1 MKTNEKKI
9 IRIFWLAVILLVLL
23 AIMFAG
29 YIRVIRP
36 NADSKGLLLDNLAI
50 DEQIP
55 LESILGENGYLE
67 ISDVD
72 DQIHSVTVLLKCERE
87 DPNSSIKTA
96 NITPSRKKQVS
107 DMSETRRTAIQFS
120 HSMTP
125 EAGPRSGSF
134 FSG

>member
-67 ISDVD
+67 I
-72 DQIHSVTVLLKCERE
+72 
-87 DPNSSIKTA
+87 
-96 NITPSRKKQVS
+96 
-107 DMSETRRTAIQFS
+107 
-120 HSMTP
+120 
-125 EAGPRSGSF
+125 
-134 FSG
+134 